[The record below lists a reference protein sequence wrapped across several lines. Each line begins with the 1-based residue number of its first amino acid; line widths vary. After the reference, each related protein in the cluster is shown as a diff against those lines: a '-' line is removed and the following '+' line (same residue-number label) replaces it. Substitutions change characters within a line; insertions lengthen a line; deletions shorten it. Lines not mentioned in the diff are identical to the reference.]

1 MLPLGLALLVL
12 WVGHLPRSRELP
24 VRRPLAVRG
33 ILRNTSHMELERS
46 RRDDGAISGWIL
58 AIPVGVSAL
67 LLLFG

>member
-1 MLPLGLALLVL
+1 
-12 WVGHLPRSRELP
+12 
-24 VRRPLAVRG
+24 
-33 ILRNTSHMELERS
+33 MELERS